1 MKTRIISGVAVLILS
16 FLSGCQQ
23 RVDVALKFQP
33 EGETFYRAVTEAGK
47 DYAFVQPSLN
57 KNTENHTLA
66 RVEVAFAQKTESVDK
81 NGVAVLNITVMELKY
96 FFSGPKGKTIDFDSS
111 RQKDKSEPLAG
122 VIGQSYKIKITPSG
136 QVEVVDALAIRSA
149 VKGGS
154 AGKLVQRLFGDDE
167 IQKRHSVLALI
178 DAGKGLHSKGEGWS
192 TLAAS
197 PPGMLQAKSYE
208 KQYTLQDVK
217 TSGDQQIA
225 VITMNAVPSSKR
237 APDMAS
243 DSKGMGFFAKMFEDT
258 DTYKGELLLNL
269 STGQIVKYEEC
280 LKAEWVAAESPEE
293 QKSDKGPDTLT
304 MGFTHLYSIE
314 KIGDK

>member
-1 MKTRIISGVAVLILS
+1 MKTGIVSSLAVLMLS

-23 RVDVALKFQP
+23 KVEVALKFQP
-33 EGETFYRAVTEAGK
+33 GSETLYRAVAQSGK
-47 DYAFVQPSLN
+47 DYAFIQPSVN

-66 RVEVAFAQKTESVDK
+66 RAEVTFAQKTESIDK
-81 NGVAVLNITVMELKY
+81 NGGAVLDITVKGLKY
-96 FFSGPKGKTIDFDSS
+96 LSSGPKGKTIDFDSS
-111 RQKDKSEPLAG
+111 RKKDKSEPLAKL
-122 VIGQSYKIKITPSG
+122 IGQSYKIKITPSG
-136 QVEVVDALAIRSA
+136 KVRVIDAKAIRTA

-154 AGKLVQRLFGDDE
+154 AGKLAQRLFSDKE

-178 DAGKGLHSKGEGWS
+178 DAGEKLHSRGDSWS

-217 TSGDQQIA
+217 TKGDQQIA

-243 DSKGMGFFAKMFEDT
+243 GSKDMGFFAKMFEDSG
-258 DTYKGELLLNL
+258 TYDGKLVLNL
-269 STGQIVKYEEC
+269 STGQIISYQES
-280 LKAEWVAAESPEE
+280 LKAAWVAAEAPEE
-293 QKSDKGPDTLT
+293 HKSDKGPDTLT
-304 MGFTHLYSIE
+304 MGFTYLYSIE
-314 KIGDK
+314 KIDDK

>member
-1 MKTRIISGVAVLILS
+1 MKTGIISCAAVLVLS

-23 RVDVALKFQP
+23 RVEVALKFQP
-33 EGETFYRAVTEAGK
+33 EGESSYRAVTESGK
-47 DYAFVQPSLN
+47 DYSFVELSKN

-66 RVEVAFAQKTESVDK
+66 RAEVAFAQKTESIDK
-81 NGVAVLNITVMELKY
+81 DGVAVLNITVTELKY
-96 FFSGPKGKTIDFDSS
+96 LSSGLKGTIMDFDSS
-111 RQKDKSEPLAG
+111 REKDKSEPLAG
-122 VIGQSYKIKITPSG
+122 LIGQSYKIKITPCG
-136 QVEVVDALAIRSA
+136 RVEVVDAKAIQSA

-154 AGKLVQRLFGDDE
+154 ASKLAQRLFGDDE

-178 DAGKGLHSKGEGWS
+178 DAGKDLHSKGDSWS

-208 KQYTLQDVK
+208 KQYMLQNVK
-217 TSGDQQIA
+217 TKGYQQIA

-237 APDMAS
+237 APDMPS
-243 DSKGMGFFAKMFEDT
+243 DSKDMGLFAKMFENS
-258 DTYKGELLLNL
+258 DTYNGELVLNL
-269 STGQIVKYEEC
+269 STGQIIHYQET

-293 QKSDKGPDTLT
+293 QKSDKGPDTLA

-314 KIGDK
+314 KIDDK